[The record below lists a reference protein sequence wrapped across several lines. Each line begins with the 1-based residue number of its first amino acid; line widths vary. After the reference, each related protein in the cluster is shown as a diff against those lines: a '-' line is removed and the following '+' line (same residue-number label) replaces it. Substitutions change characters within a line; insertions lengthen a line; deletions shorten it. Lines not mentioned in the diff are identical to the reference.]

1 MRTDLLSSR
10 EIQVLLLVA
19 TYRYLGLSH
28 LEQFLFA
35 GSATTKLSRKVMT
48 CRVAGRLR
56 ARGLL
61 AATNRLVGGP
71 GGGSGRLALS
81 LTKSGAKL
89 AAQLN
94 PDLPARRL
102 TSSGTFLMPHAL
114 MTADV
119 ALAFR
124 REARQHVGHDILE
137 WESDWQARHRVRSSV
152 LVPDAYFVYA
162 TPDLELSAFL
172 EIDLGSEGSRFFA
185 RKILSYLDLARSG
198 NWREVFESWPLIL
211 VVTPTE
217 RRADALR
224 RAAEAVIAREVDA
237 ERIRSRTAFGFA
249 ALPRLLAAGPLG
261 PIWRFNDTDGFQLLI
276 PLVAHS
282 HEAVD

>member
-1 MRTDLLSSR
+1 
-10 EIQVLLLVA
+10 
-19 TYRYLGLSH
+19 
-28 LEQFLFA
+28 
-35 GSATTKLSRKVMT
+35 
-48 CRVAGRLR
+48 
-56 ARGLL
+56 
-61 AATNRLVGGP
+61 
-71 GGGSGRLALS
+71 
-81 LTKSGAKL
+81 
-89 AAQLN
+89 
-94 PDLPARRL
+94 
-102 TSSGTFLMPHAL
+102 MPHAL

-124 REARQHVGHDILE
+124 REARQHVGHEILE
-137 WESDWQARHRVRSSV
+137 WESEWQARHRVRSSV

-185 RKILSYLDLARSG
+185 RKILSYLELARSG
-198 NWREVFESWPLIL
+198 NWRDVFESWPLVL

-217 RRADALR
+217 RRTEALR
-224 RAAEAVIAREVDA
+224 RATEAAIARQVDA

-249 ALPRLLAAGPLG
+249 ALPQLLAEGPLG
-261 PIWRFNDTDGFQLLI
+261 PIWRFNDAERLQPLI

>member
-10 EIQVLLLVA
+10 EVQVLLVVA

-35 GSATTKLSRKVMT
+35 GSPTTKLSRKVMT

-71 GGGSGRLALS
+71 GGGSSRVAFS
-81 LTKSGAKL
+81 LTKFGAKL
-89 AAQLN
+89 AARLN

-102 TSSGTFLMPHAL
+102 SSSGTFLMQHAL

-137 WESDWQARHRVRSSV
+137 WEADWQARHRVRSSV

-172 EIDLGSEGSRFFA
+172 EIDLGTEGSRFFA
-185 RKILSYLDLARSG
+185 RKIVSYLELARSG
-198 NWREVFESWPLIL
+198 NWREVFESWPLVL

-217 RRADALR
+217 RRAEALR
-224 RAAEAVIAREVDA
+224 RATEAVIARQPDA
-237 ERIRSRTAFGFA
+237 DRIRARTAFGFA
-249 ALPRLLAAGPLG
+249 ALPQLLAAGPLEA
-261 PIWRFNDTDGFQLLI
+261 IWRFNDADELQPLI
-276 PLVAHS
+276 PMVAHS
-282 HEAVD
+282 HESID